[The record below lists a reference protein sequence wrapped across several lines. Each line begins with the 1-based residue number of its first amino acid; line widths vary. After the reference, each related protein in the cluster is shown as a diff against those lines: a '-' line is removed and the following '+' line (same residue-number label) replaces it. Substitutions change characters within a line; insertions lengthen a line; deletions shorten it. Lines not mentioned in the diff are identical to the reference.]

1 MKKVFL
7 LSLLI
12 FLSGNFLGCAVM
24 DKAKRAD
31 RLQAELT
38 DCQNQLENLKEQK
51 DSELERAR
59 KDLSRSLQK
68 ELGEYKA
75 KLEMT
80 ERGLVV
86 TFLAEIFFSSGKDII
101 LSDGKP
107 ILDKVAKVLNSDV
120 PDSKVAV
127 EGHTDSDPIKYSPW
141 RSNWEL
147 SSARALAVLHYF
159 IDEGKV
165 GPERLSVAG
174 FGEYSPIT
182 ENNSVENKRKN
193 RRVEIV
199 ILPAALNKV
208 KAETKI

>member
-1 MKKVFL
+1 MKKLILFSVFVL
-7 LSLLI
+7 MS
-12 FLSGNFLGCAVM
+12 SGLFGCAMM

-31 RLQAELT
+31 SLQQELN
-38 DCQNQLENLKEQK
+38 DCQDKLKNINEEK
-51 DSELERAR
+51 NEELERAKR
-59 KDLSRSLQK
+59 DLMQSLGK

-86 TFLAEIFFSSGKDII
+86 TFLAEIFFNSGKDAI
-101 LSDGKP
+101 LPDGKP
-107 ILDKVAKVLNSDV
+107 VLEKVARVLNSDV

-127 EGHTDSDPIKYSPW
+127 EGHTDSDPIKYSGW

-165 GPERLSVAG
+165 DAKRLSVAG
-174 FGEYSPIT
+174 FGEYSPIAANDT
-182 ENNSVENKRKN
+182 AANKRKN

-199 ILPAALNKV
+199 ILPSSLSK
-208 KAETKI
+208 ER

>member
-1 MKKVFL
+1 M
-7 LSLLI
+7 
-12 FLSGNFLGCAVM
+12 M

-31 RLQAELT
+31 SLQQELN
-38 DCQNQLENLKEQK
+38 DCQDKLKNINEEK
-51 DSELERAR
+51 NEELERAKR
-59 KDLSRSLQK
+59 DLMQSLGK

-86 TFLAEIFFSSGKDII
+86 TFLAEIFFNSGKDAI
-101 LSDGKP
+101 LPDGKP
-107 ILDKVAKVLNSDV
+107 VLEKVARVLNSDV

-127 EGHTDSDPIKYSPW
+127 EGHTDSDPIKYSGW

-165 GPERLSVAG
+165 DAKRLSVAG
-174 FGEYSPIT
+174 FGEYSPIAANDT
-182 ENNSVENKRKN
+182 AANKRKN

-199 ILPAALNKV
+199 ILPSSLSK
-208 KAETKI
+208 ER